1 MANHDLYVVQGKTL
15 DNIAGTMRA
24 VLGVDKDAPIRFDEV
39 ASSNKTEQINTDIE
53 TQADLIAQIQTALE
67 GKAAGGGGTEEIEN
81 LIDQSGVLDSTE
93 GTATEKVEYL
103 LRQMRTVLEMK
114 SVTFGVNGSKT
125 TRVDLNCKGI
135 RSLQKA
141 FYNCTELTEVHLTN
155 TQNVVAWGGTFNDNR
170 LITIETLDMSKAD
183 KDVIGKST
191 HNWIRTPTLQNL
203 KIVSETIKNSITF
216 VWCSKLT
223 AESVQSIID
232 GLDPTATGQTLT
244 LPPTFNNADAE
255 AVVSANIEVVDGV
268 TRIKGKEGWSLVR

>member
-1 MANHDLYVVQGKTL
+1 MEYKVVDAKKL
-15 DNIAGTMRA
+15 D
-24 VLGVDKDAPIRFDEV
+24 
-39 ASSNKTEQINTDIE
+39 
-53 TQADLIAQIQTALE
+53 ADLASVADAIRT
-67 GKAAGGGGTEEIEN
+67 KGGTSESLTFPQGFVDGINAIESGGTEEIEN
-81 LIDQSGVLDSTE
+81 LIDQSGVLDNTD
-93 GTATEKVEYL
+93 GTIEEKVEYL

-114 SVTFGVNGSKT
+114 SVTFGVNSSKT

-135 RSLQKA
+135 RSLQNA
-141 FYNCTELTEVHLTN
+141 FYNCASLTEVHLTN
-155 TQNVVAWGGTFNDNR
+155 TQNVVAWGGAFNDNR

-223 AESVQSIID
+223 AESVQSIFD
-232 GLDPTATGQTLT
+232 GLSPSVTGMTLT
-244 LPPTFNNADAE
+244 LPSAFENEEAE

-268 TRIKGKEGWSLVR
+268 TQIKGKEGWSLVR